1 MIVETSV
8 GNGVAQWPG
17 NMPPADD
24 ACPLY
29 IAPVGETWVE
39 LDGPALKIVQI
50 EKAERLYPLR
60 RLSRI
65 FVQRRVE
72 WSTEALLACAER
84 GIIVVFIDDDG
95 EVTGRLLGRPGERD
109 ELYQRLSDFLL
120 LPQAQG
126 MYRWW
131 REDTRRR
138 AANWAGAKLGLSR
151 PLRNPRS
158 CREWINREARRCA
171 DEKAAIRTGQW
182 MRSLAYDWMEKHLQ
196 DLGFGRQNEL
206 GRSGE
211 PALARDLTEILMW
224 YLEPVRIGW
233 LQRRQLAAKRKG
245 QALRAPSRKEMV
257 RLFESHVA
265 RVSVRGREIT
275 SLLHRWLIHNGE

>member
-1 MIVETSV
+1 MIVETSLHS
-8 GNGVAQWPG
+8 GRSRGAGVP
-17 NMPPADD
+17 PPAAD
-24 ACPLY
+24 AAPLY

-65 FVQRRVE
+65 LVQCRVE
-72 WSTEALLACAER
+72 WSTEALLACAEW
-84 GIIVVFIDDDG
+84 GIVVVFVDDDG
-95 EVTGRLLGRPGERD
+95 EVMGRLLGRPGERD
-109 ELYQRLSDFLL
+109 ELYRRLTDFLL
-120 LPQAQG
+120 LPQAEG

-138 AANWAGAKLGLSR
+138 AANWAGAKLGLSHPQR
-151 PLRNPRS
+151 APGR
-158 CREWINREARRCA
+158 CREWINREARRCVG
-171 DEKAAIRTGQW
+171 EKAAIRTGQW

-206 GRSGE
+206 GRRGE

-224 YLEPVRIGW
+224 YLEPARIGW
-233 LQRRQLAAKRKG
+233 LRRRQLAAMRNG
-245 QALRAPSRKEMV
+245 QALRAPSKKDLM
-257 RLFESHVA
+257 RLFESRAV

-275 SLLHRWLIHNGE
+275 TLLHRWLIHDGE